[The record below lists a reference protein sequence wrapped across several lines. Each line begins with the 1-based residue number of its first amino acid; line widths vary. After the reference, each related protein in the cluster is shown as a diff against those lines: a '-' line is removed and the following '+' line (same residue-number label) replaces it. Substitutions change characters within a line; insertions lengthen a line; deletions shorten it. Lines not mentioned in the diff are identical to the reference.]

1 MKIALN
7 WISRYLD
14 SVPSAAAA
22 QEALIHAGLVVEN
35 VYHSHGTDVLDVEV
49 TSNRTDCLSHI
60 GVARE
65 LAALFKL
72 TFTMPEVSLVES
84 GEPAANSIVVK
95 ILVPEM
101 CSYYSARLIRNV
113 KVGPSPQWLRD
124 AIESIGL
131 RSVNNVVDVTNF
143 VLMETG
149 QPLHAFNALK
159 INDQRILV
167 DTAADGETITA
178 IDGRAYKLNDS
189 MLTIGDAVGPLAI
202 AGVMGGQSS
211 EVTQSTV
218 DIVLESARFNPL
230 SIRATAR
237 ALTLFS
243 DSSFR
248 FERGIDPAMAEYAS
262 RRAAALILEVAG
274 GEVAPGCVAAG
285 SVNVNSI
292 PVTLRPARIETIL
305 GVQVPLDDVLDILR
319 RLELSPEVKDGVIA
333 CCVPSFRTDISREID
348 LIEEVARLWGYGN
361 VPVQSII
368 SHRVPPTDTR
378 AAAIGAIRNTLCACG
393 FSQAITHSFVDQAE
407 ARQFLPHGAAAVQV
421 SELVRKAENALR
433 PSILAGLLRARAL
446 NQNNGTASAM
456 LFEYCS
462 VFWQEISASEAPTEQ
477 RHVALIADELSLVL
491 GAVRE
496 LLQRVNP
503 AARLIIKP
511 ADAPVFSPGIGGRC
525 VMFVNDTP
533 TDIGSVGL
541 IAPDVMKFYDLRHG
555 VAAAE
560 LDLGKLIAIFN
571 PVRRASV
578 LPRFPS
584 IERDLSIVVANSVR
598 WADISA
604 AIQGS
609 ELEFLEDV
617 EFVGTFRN
625 AQIGSGKKSVTLTL
639 VFRDPEST
647 LRSQQVDQQVASILA
662 LLSERFNASLRAG

>member
-35 VYHSHGTDVLDVEV
+35 VYQSHGTDVLDVEV

-60 GVARE
+60 GLARE

-84 GEPAANSIVVK
+84 GEPAANTLAVK

-101 CSYYSARLIRNV
+101 CSYYCARLIRNV

-124 AIESIGL
+124 ALESIGL

-149 QPLHAFNALK
+149 QPLHAFNARK
-159 INDQRILV
+159 ITDQRILV

-202 AGVMGGQSS
+202 AGVMGGQTS

-262 RRAAALILEVAG
+262 RRAAALIMEVAG
-274 GEVAPGCVAAG
+274 GELAPGCVSAG
-285 SVNVNSI
+285 SVHVNSI

-319 RLELSPEVKDGVIA
+319 RLELSPELQDGVIA
-333 CCVPSFRTDISREID
+333 CRVPSFRSDISREID

-361 VPVQSII
+361 VPVQSVI
-368 SHRVPPTDTR
+368 SHRVPPTDNR
-378 AAAIGAIRNTLCACG
+378 SAAIGAIRNTLCACG

-407 ARQFLPHGAAAVQV
+407 ARQFLPHGAAAIQV

-462 VFWQEISASEAPTEQ
+462 VFWQETSASEAPTEQ
-477 RHVALIADELSLVL
+477 RRIALIADELSLIL
-491 GAVRE
+491 GTVRE
-496 LLQRVNP
+496 LLQRLNP

-511 ADAPVFSPGIGGRC
+511 EDGPGFSPGIGGRC
-525 VMFVNDTP
+525 VMFVNEMS
-533 TDIGSVGL
+533 TDIGAVGL
-541 IAPDVMKFYDLRHG
+541 IAPEVAKFYDLRHG

-560 LDLGKLIAIFN
+560 LDLEKLITIFN
-571 PVRRASV
+571 PVRRASA

-598 WADISA
+598 WADIST

-609 ELEFLEDV
+609 DLEFLEDV

-625 AQIGSGKKSVTLTL
+625 AQIGSGKKSVTLSL

-647 LRSQQVDQQVASILA
+647 LRSQQVDQQVSSILA
-662 LLSERFNASLRAG
+662 ILSKQFNASLRAG

>member
-7 WISRYLD
+7 WISRYLN

-35 VYHSHGTDVLDVEV
+35 VYQSNGTDVLDVEV
-49 TSNRTDCLSHI
+49 TSNRTDCFSHI
-60 GVARE
+60 GLARE

-72 TFTMPEVSLVES
+72 TFTMPEVTLVES
-84 GEPAANSIVVK
+84 GEPAGLAVK
-95 ILVPEM
+95 ILVPDL
-101 CSYYSARLIRNV
+101 CSYYSARVIRNV

-124 AIESIGL
+124 ALESIGL

-149 QPLHAFNALK
+149 QPLHAFDARK

-178 IDGRAYKLNDS
+178 IDGRSYKLNDT

-202 AGVMGGQSS
+202 AGVMGGQTS
-211 EVTQSTV
+211 EVTSSTV

-230 SIRATAR
+230 SIRSTAR

-274 GEVAPGCVAAG
+274 GQVAPGCVSAG
-285 SVNVNSI
+285 SI
-292 PVTLRPARIETIL
+292 KADPVPVSVRPGRIETIL

-319 RLELSPEVKDGVIA
+319 RLGLSPELKGDAIA
-333 CCVPSFRTDISREID
+333 CQVPSFRSDIYREID
-348 LIEEVARLWGYGN
+348 LIEEVVRLWGYGR
-361 VPVQSII
+361 VPVRSII
-368 SHRVPPTDTR
+368 SHRVPPADNR
-378 AAAIGAIRNTLCACG
+378 AAAVGAMETTLRACG

-407 ARQFLPHGAAAVQV
+407 ARQFLPQGAVAVQV

-433 PSILAGLLRARAL
+433 PSILTGLLRARAL
-446 NQNNGTASAM
+446 NQNNGTANAM

-462 VFWQEISASEAPTEQ
+462 VFWQEAAGAEVPTEQ
-477 RHVALIADELSLVL
+477 RRIALIADELSLVL
-491 GAVRE
+491 GTVRE
-496 LLQRVNP
+496 LVQRLNP
-503 AARLIIKP
+503 AARLVIKP
-511 ADAPVFSPGIGGRC
+511 EDAPGFSSGIAGRC
-525 VMFVNDTP
+525 VMLINQIP
-533 TDIGSVGL
+533 TDIGCVGS
-541 IAPDVMKFYDLRHG
+541 IAPEVMKFYDLRHAA
-555 VAAAE
+555 AAAE
-560 LDLGKLIAIFN
+560 LDLEKLIAAFN
-571 PVRRASV
+571 PVRRAAA

-584 IERDLSIVVANSVR
+584 IQRDLSIVVANAVR

-604 AIQGS
+604 AINGID
-609 ELEFLEDV
+609 LPFLEGV

-625 AQIGSGKKSVTLTL
+625 AQVGSGKKSVTLSL

-647 LRSQQVDQQVASILA
+647 LRSQQVDQQVASILT
-662 LLSERFNASLRAG
+662 LLADRFQASLRAG